1 MRNLSR
7 AVFDDAMEMTLRSER
22 LSDAQKADLIE
33 RLRRVR
39 DGMCDERAGC
49 AGCPEHCACEDLVR
63 RVFAE
68 GAARRMA
75 G

>member
-22 LSDAQKADLIE
+22 LSDAQKADLIG

-39 DGMCDERAGC
+39 DGLCDERTGC
-49 AGCPEHCACEDLVR
+49 AGCPERCACEDLVR
-63 RVFAE
+63 EVFGD
-68 GAARRMA
+68 GAARRLA